1 MKRVTINDVAAKAG
15 VSRAT
20 VSLVLRDN
28 PRVSDVTRQRVRDVM
43 ADLGYVYDRRAADMR
58 TRRGMTIGLL
68 LTDVRNPYFAELS
81 MAFEVTL
88 NDHGYVVLQ
97 GYTHD
102 ERARQDRLL
111 DVMLEHRVD
120 GIILLPAKD
129 TSADELQRGVGLTG
143 TPIVLV
149 ARRVADYDADYVG
162 ADNVRAGALLGEHFG
177 SEGYRDVAFVGGPV
191 GSTSR
196 AERLRGV
203 RLGLKRHGVRI
214 ERSRS
219 VGSSN
224 DRQGG
229 VAGIEELLAQGQL
242 PDAIVCYSDVI
253 AFGVE
258 SGLRAA
264 GIAPGIDVAVG
275 SFDDIPEAALQHPP
289 LTSVA
294 THPERVGAEAARL
307 LLERIDA
314 PDVAPRRVL
323 LSPRLS
329 VRASSTTRR
338 PAAAAVPEPPRR
350 RRAASS
356 S

>member
-1 MKRVTINDVAAKAG
+1 MKRVTINDVAAQAG

-28 PRVSDVTRQRVRDVM
+28 PRVAESTRQKVRDVM
-43 ADLGYVYDRRAADMR
+43 ADMGYVYDRRAADMR
-58 TRRGMTIGLL
+58 TRRGMTIGLV

-88 NDHGYVVLQ
+88 KDHGYVVLQ
-97 GYTHD
+97 GYTQD

-120 GIILLPAKD
+120 GIILLPAKN
-129 TSADELQRGVGLTG
+129 TSAEDLRRPAGLTA
-143 TPIVLV
+143 TPHVLV
-149 ARRVADYDADYVG
+149 ARRVADYEADYVG

-177 SEGYRDVAFVGGPV
+177 SEGYEDVAFLGGPV
-191 GSTSR
+191 GSTAR

-203 RLGLKRHGVRI
+203 RLGLKRHGVRL
-214 ERSRS
+214 ERNRS
-219 VGSSN
+219 IGTAN

-229 VAGIEELLAQGQL
+229 VTGVEQLLAQGPL
-242 PDAIVCYSDVI
+242 PDAIACYSDVV

-264 GIAPGIDVAVG
+264 GIVPGADVALG

-338 PAAAAVPEPPRR
+338 DATASDSAARSGRR
-350 RRAASS
+350 TT
-356 S
+356 

>member
-1 MKRVTINDVAAKAG
+1 MKRVTINDVAAEAG

-20 VSLVLRDN
+20 VSLVLREN
-28 PRVSDVTRQRVRDVM
+28 PRVAESTRQKVRDVM

-58 TRRGMTIGLL
+58 TRRGMTIGLV

-97 GYTHD
+97 GYTQD
-102 ERARQDRLL
+102 ERARQDRVL

-129 TSADELQRGVGLTG
+129 TSAEDLRRRAGLTA
-143 TPIVLV
+143 TPHVLV
-149 ARRVADYDADYVG
+149 ARRVGDYEADYVG

-177 SEGYRDVAFVGGPV
+177 SEGYEDVAFLGGPI

-203 RLGLKRHGVRI
+203 RLGLKRHGVRL
-214 ERSRS
+214 ERNRS
-219 VGSSN
+219 IGTAN

-229 VAGIEELLAQGQL
+229 VTGVEQLLAQGPP
-242 PDAIVCYSDVI
+242 PDAIACYSDVI

-264 GIAPGIDVAVG
+264 GIVPGADVAVG

-329 VRASSTTRR
+329 VRASSTTRLAR
-338 PAAAAVPEPPRR
+338 TGSGSEAPSRR
-350 RRAASS
+350 RTA
-356 S
+356 

>member
-1 MKRVTINDVAAKAG
+1 MRRVTINDVAARAG

-20 VSLVLRDN
+20 VSLVLREN
-28 PRVSDVTRQRVRDVM
+28 PRVADTTRQRVRDVM
-43 ADLGYVYDRRAADMR
+43 ADMDYVYDRRAADMR
-58 TRRGMTIGLL
+58 TRRGMTIGLV

-81 MAFEVTL
+81 MAFEATL
-88 NDHGYVVLQ
+88 NEHGYAVLQ
-97 GYTHD
+97 GYTQD

-129 TSADELQRGVGLTG
+129 TVEEDLRRRAGLTS
-143 TPIVLV
+143 TPHVLV
-149 ARRVADYDADYVG
+149 ARRVTDYEADYVG
-162 ADNVRAGALLGEHFG
+162 ADNVRAGELLGAHLAA
-177 SEGYRDVAFVGGPV
+177 EGHEDVAFLGGPI

-196 AERLRGV
+196 SDRLRGV
-203 RLGLKRHGVRI
+203 CQGLGRRGVELEAR
-214 ERSRS
+214 RSI
-219 VGSSN
+219 GTPN

-229 VAGIEELLAQGQL
+229 VTGVEQLLAQGPL
-242 PDAIVCYSDVI
+242 PEAIACYSDVI

-264 GIAPGIDVAVG
+264 GVAPGADVALG

-314 PDVAPRRVL
+314 PDGAARHVL

-338 PAAAAVPEPPRR
+338 VSTHPG
-350 RRAASS
+350 S
-356 S
+356 